1 MQEFPT
7 AEWYMWVDSDAM
19 IVDPTFEIPFNEF
32 GGKDLVAWGNEE
44 QLRAGNAL
52 AGAPQRLH
60 ARPCAHGCHA
70 RARSRCMGSARRPC
84 QSAPTALCSALS
96 LQAHAGN

>member
-1 MQEFPT
+1 MQNAAKWMLRAVHSTCISHSCLPVQEFPT

-19 IVDPTFEIPFNEF
+19 IVDPTFEIPFNQF

-52 AGAPQRLH
+52 AGTPARLH
-60 ARPCAHGCHA
+60 AR
-70 RARSRCMGSARRPC
+70 RANRM
-84 QSAPTALCSALS
+84 ALK
-96 LQAHAGN
+96 